1 MLNTTAIYYDIIA
14 AKDFI
19 RRMNDKHSVRPT
31 EWVEVIYHAENVTVR
46 SKIALLT
53 VLYAGHW
60 NLGWYGPEFMM
71 PTTSDCMKD
80 YGSVRKNFG
89 KTAKLKKLQASED
102 DHEWEGYVALFFDNF
117 REKKTA

>member
-1 MLNTTAIYYDIIA
+1 MLRRNEVYSDIVQ
-14 AKDFI
+14 AKEFI
-19 RRMNDKHSVRPT
+19 HRMNVESNIRPT
-31 EWVEVIYHAENVTVR
+31 VWIEGIYRTDLHIRTRV
-46 SKIALLT
+46 ALLT

-60 NLGWYGPEFMM
+60 NLGWHGPEFMM
-71 PTTSDCMKD
+71 PSTSTCMAEYENVK
-80 YGSVRKNFG
+80 KNIN

>member
-1 MLNTTAIYYDIIA
+1 MTNNQIYNDINA

-19 RRMNDKHSVRPT
+19 RRMNDEHNVSPT
-31 EWVEVIYHAENVTVR
+31 EWVEVIYHTKNAKIR
-46 SKIALLT
+46 FKIALLT